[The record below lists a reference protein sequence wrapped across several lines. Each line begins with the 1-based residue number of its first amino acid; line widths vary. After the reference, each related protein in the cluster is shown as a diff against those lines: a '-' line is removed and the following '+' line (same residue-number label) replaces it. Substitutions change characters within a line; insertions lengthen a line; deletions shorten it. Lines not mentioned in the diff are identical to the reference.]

1 MGNHNPNNNS
11 TNYSILFYL
20 FSIIL
25 IWCVSPT
32 LLSQAQ
38 PQQTPSSSKCNGV
51 FLSYAYTGGRPIP
64 PTVVDQIIDQ
74 PYRFESTLTLLNNGL
89 DELKSWKVFLG
100 FQHREVLVSA
110 SDSVIIL
117 QLDEGGEASSS
128 SVLFPAQVG
137 NGVVLGGSVL
147 KDLKSAVDTAG
158 DGKQTG
164 VVIQLVGTQF
174 GVGTPDVPMPL
185 NISLA
190 NHGYFCPTPTTQG
203 NNEMHLCC
211 TRDPIKEKD
220 TNFEEEIQTNGEKG
234 DVVITYDVI
243 GSYDTN
249 YLAQVTI
256 SNHNPLSRLEN
267 WKLSWEWTKGEFI
280 YSMKGA
286 YPILIDSRD
295 CIFGPQGQY
304 YKDMDFSTVLSCNR
318 RPTIIDLPP
327 TRANDST
334 LGMIPFCC
342 RNGTILSPLMDSTK
356 SISAFQMQVY
366 KMPPDLNRT
375 QLNPPQNWKIN
386 GTWGPEFQCG
396 SPIKVSP
403 TRFPEPSGLPTE
415 STSIA
420 TWQVVCSIKKIREVN
435 PKCCVSF
442 SAFSNDSVVPCRT
455 CACGCNRNP
464 TKTCNPTEP
473 SLLLRPKTLL
483 LPSENRTEEALEWA
497 KIKGLDVPE
506 LLPCVDNCGININWH
521 LDSDFKGGWT
531 ARMTLLNWDET
542 EHVDWFAA
550 VELGESGPG
559 FEKAYSF
566 NATFVPGSNDNII
579 FMKAL
584 KGLNYL
590 HGADNG
596 ANPKKD
602 LKVAGK
608 QQSVIMFSKKK
619 TPDLDLGGVLG
630 FPTRVLFNGEEC
642 VLPTTFPTNDN
653 QRKGMV
659 VMKSI
664 FFSLVFVMTY
674 LLL

>member
-1 MGNHNPNNNS
+1 MAMANHN
-11 TNYSILFYL
+11 TNIFII
-20 FSIIL
+20 FFTIIL
-25 IWCVSPT
+25 IASVSFHST
-32 LLSQAQ
+32 LSQ
-38 PQQTPSSSKCNGV
+38 PQQTPSSSLCNGV

-64 PTVVDQIIDQ
+64 PTVANPIDQ
-74 PYRFESTLTLLNNGL
+74 PYRFESSVTLLNNGL

-100 FQHREVLVSA
+100 FQHDEVLVSA
-110 SDSVIIL
+110 SDSVIL
-117 QLDEGGEASSS
+117 ADDGAS
-128 SVLFPAQVG
+128 FPAQVG
-137 NGVVLGGSVL
+137 NGVVLAGSAL

-174 GVGTPDVPMPL
+174 GVGTPDVPMPV

-190 NHGYFCPTPTTQG
+190 NEGYFCPSPTTQG

-211 TRDPIKEKD
+211 TRDPSNEKV
-220 TNFEEEIQTNGEKG
+220 TNFEEEIEARQKG
-234 DVVITYDVI
+234 DLVITYDII

-249 YLAQVTI
+249 YWAQVTI
-256 SNHNPLSRLEN
+256 SNDNPLSRLEN

-280 YSMKGA
+280 NSMKGA
-286 YPILIDSRD
+286 YPMAIDTRD

-304 YKDMDFSTVLSCNR
+304 YKDMDFSTALSCKK

-327 TRANDST
+327 TRANDSK

-366 KMPPDLNRT
+366 KMPPDLNLT
-375 QLNPPQNWKIN
+375 QLTPPQNWKIN
-386 GTWGPEFQCG
+386 ATWGPDYQCG

-403 TRFPEPSGLPTE
+403 TRFPEPSGLPSE

-420 TWQVVCSIKKIREVN
+420 TWQVVCSIKTTKKEN

-442 SAFSNDSVVPCRT
+442 SAFSNDSVVPCKT
-455 CACGCNRNP
+455 CACGCNQNP
-464 TKTCNPTEP
+464 TRTCNPTEP
-473 SLLLRPKTLL
+473 SLLVRPKALL

-497 KIKGLDVPE
+497 KMKDLHVPE

-521 LDSDFKGGWT
+521 LDSDFRGGWT
-531 ARMTLLNWDET
+531 ARMTLLNWAET
-542 EHVDWFAA
+542 ASVDWFAA
-550 VELGESGPG
+550 VELVEPG
-559 FEKAYSF
+559 AVFKKAYSF
-566 NATFVPGSNDNII
+566 NASFVPGSNGSII
-579 FMKAL
+579 FMKGL

-590 HGADNG
+590 HAAENG
-596 ANPKKD
+596 DNPKKD
-602 LKVAGK
+602 PRVAGK
-608 QQSVIMFSKKK
+608 QQSMIMFKKK
-619 TPDLDLGGVLG
+619 NPDLDLSGVDG

-642 VLPTTFPTNDN
+642 VLPTMFPRNDN
-653 QRKGMV
+653 EKKGV
-659 VMKSI
+659 VVKTI
-664 FFSLVFVMTY
+664 FLSLIFVMAY